1 MFFKCARDRSQ
12 WSRRPGMIHR
22 LLRAVDKVPC
32 AKHCRWRW
40 PAVSCAAAARS
51 RRAQLALC
59 RRHALDRT
67 GKQSWH
73 AAAEPYTPHGNGLD
87 ETSTAAM
94 EAVLRHGKNKS
105 SRSTV
110 RVVCYRQIHTVALTL
125 ALVTVVASEG
135 KEQRKHVLQWSYCDV
150 SGRAKAGRTSN
161 LRDRAS
167 FPGKRPRCPFLL
179 LAYAPFRPFA
189 TALHIALAS

>member
-94 EAVLRHGKNKS
+94 EAVLRHRKPEKISPPEAPWRGVSTTSRRYLSFSPSGVCLPLAKGAHHSSGKDNNS
-105 SRSTV
+105 LN
-110 RVVCYRQIHTVALTL
+110 H
-125 ALVTVVASEG
+125 
-135 KEQRKHVLQWSYCDV
+135 
-150 SGRAKAGRTSN
+150 
-161 LRDRAS
+161 
-167 FPGKRPRCPFLL
+167 LL
-179 LAYAPFRPFA
+179 LRKG
-189 TALHIALAS
+189 

>member
-94 EAVLRHGKNKS
+94 EAVLRHRKPEKISPPEAPCVG
-105 SRSTV
+105 RLGAYAL
-110 RVVCYRQIHTVALTL
+110 RPLHRCYHRFLHSERTLTVA
-125 ALVTVVASEG
+125 E
-135 KEQRKHVLQWSYCDV
+135 
-150 SGRAKAGRTSN
+150 RAAEWMDT
-161 LRDRAS
+161 
-167 FPGKRPRCPFLL
+167 P
-179 LAYAPFRPFA
+179 
-189 TALHIALAS
+189 

>member
-1 MFFKCARDRSQ
+1 MRTGPVTMEPTTRNDTQTPAC
-12 WSRRPGMIHR
+12 RR
-22 LLRAVDKVPC
+22 KVPC

-94 EAVLRHGKNKS
+94 EAVLRHRKPEKISPPEAPCVG
-105 SRSTV
+105 RLGAYAL
-110 RVVCYRQIHTVALTL
+110 RPLHRCYHRFLHSERTLTVA
-125 ALVTVVASEG
+125 E
-135 KEQRKHVLQWSYCDV
+135 
-150 SGRAKAGRTSN
+150 RAAEWMDT
-161 LRDRAS
+161 
-167 FPGKRPRCPFLL
+167 P
-179 LAYAPFRPFA
+179 
-189 TALHIALAS
+189 

>member
-59 RRHALDRT
+59 RQHALERT

-94 EAVLRHGKNKS
+94 EAVLRHRKPEKISPPEAPCRILLRFGH
-105 SRSTV
+105 STSFV
-110 RVVCYRQIHTVALTL
+110 
-125 ALVTVVASEG
+125 LVTTYFILLHYKTRLGQPSSGRWEEG
-135 KEQRKHVLQWSYCDV
+135 KEGENPCSQ
-150 SGRAKAGRTSN
+150 
-161 LRDRAS
+161 
-167 FPGKRPRCPFLL
+167 
-179 LAYAPFRPFA
+179 
-189 TALHIALAS
+189 

>member
-94 EAVLRHGKNKS
+94 EAVLRH
-105 SRSTV
+105 
-110 RVVCYRQIHTVALTL
+110 
-125 ALVTVVASEG
+125 
-135 KEQRKHVLQWSYCDV
+135 RKPEKISPPEAPWYV
-150 SGRAKAGRTSN
+150 SGGGVGPRAFLRIPGRKNNESEIISKSTSTRGLLERLYDMGQI
-161 LRDRAS
+161 LRGHHHGLTMVSTWITISTRLTFTCWIDHARR
-167 FPGKRPRCPFLL
+167 K
-179 LAYAPFRPFA
+179 
-189 TALHIALAS
+189 IE

>member
-94 EAVLRHGKNKS
+94 EAVLRHRKPEKISPPEAPCWIGGAYPL
-105 SRSTV
+105 
-110 RVVCYRQIHTVALTL
+110 VCGA
-125 ALVTVVASEG
+125 
-135 KEQRKHVLQWSYCDV
+135 VLRP
-150 SGRAKAGRTSN
+150 SGRACLSGACRPLWPLQYLLTYL
-161 LRDRAS
+161 LRS
-167 FPGKRPRCPFLL
+167 PGN
-179 LAYAPFRPFA
+179 
-189 TALHIALAS
+189 TH

>member
-1 MFFKCARDRSQ
+1 MASARQCSPPERTWQQYDRRSRARCRCDADRHVSVLLAHVCAVAAWLCCWSVVLLSSGSCIERGNAFQMLFKCARDRSQ

-94 EAVLRHGKNKS
+94 EAVLRHRKPEKIS
-105 SRSTV
+105 PPEAPCTV
-110 RVVCYRQIHTVALTL
+110 L
-125 ALVTVVASEG
+125 
-135 KEQRKHVLQWSYCDV
+135 
-150 SGRAKAGRTSN
+150 SGLS
-161 LRDRAS
+161 
-167 FPGKRPRCPFLL
+167 
-179 LAYAPFRPFA
+179 
-189 TALHIALAS
+189 

>member
-94 EAVLRHGKNKS
+94 EAVLRHRKPEKIS
-105 SRSTV
+105 PPEAPWLCKYSCVTCIASRSPRCHILLHWSPRTGPM
-110 RVVCYRQIHTVALTL
+110 RTALSAPTT
-125 ALVTVVASEG
+125 A
-135 KEQRKHVLQWSYCDV
+135 
-150 SGRAKAGRTSN
+150 
-161 LRDRAS
+161 DRAC
-167 FPGKRPRCPFLL
+167 R
-179 LAYAPFRPFA
+179 
-189 TALHIALAS
+189 

>member
-94 EAVLRHGKNKS
+94 EAVLRHRKPEKISPPEAPCGCPSFRYMYTAYRITGSCILVARN
-105 SRSTV
+105 STAV
-110 RVVCYRQIHTVALTL
+110 FTALNVLRILCTIVWILRNDKRVVQYRC
-125 ALVTVVASEG
+125 
-135 KEQRKHVLQWSYCDV
+135 SY
-150 SGRAKAGRTSN
+150 R
-161 LRDRAS
+161 
-167 FPGKRPRCPFLL
+167 
-179 LAYAPFRPFA
+179 
-189 TALHIALAS
+189 

>member
-1 MFFKCARDRSQ
+1 MEPTTRNDTQTTACRRQSSMRKTLSLALASSFMRGRCAKPS
-12 WSRRPGMIHR
+12 STA
-22 LLRAVDKVPC
+22 RAV
-32 AKHCRWRW
+32 
-40 PAVSCAAAARS
+40 PATRARPHRQTELACSSGAVHTS
-51 RRAQLALC
+51 RQWTGRDQHG
-59 RRHALDRT
+59 RH
-67 GKQSWH
+67 GSGSQ
-73 AAAEPYTPHGNGLD
+73 TPK
-87 ETSTAAM
+87 T
-94 EAVLRHGKNKS
+94 GKNKS

-189 TALHIALAS
+189 TALHIALVS

>member
-40 PAVSCAAAARS
+40 PALSCAAAARTAAKPSSS
-51 RRAQLALC
+51 RARAHDTRQLALC

-94 EAVLRHGKNKS
+94 EAVLRHRKPEKISPPEAPCLQLNRRTWWSCSNRQQGPANRCWSKRMS
-105 SRSTV
+105 S
-110 RVVCYRQIHTVALTL
+110 
-125 ALVTVVASEG
+125 
-135 KEQRKHVLQWSYCDV
+135 
-150 SGRAKAGRTSN
+150 
-161 LRDRAS
+161 DR
-167 FPGKRPRCPFLL
+167 
-179 LAYAPFRPFA
+179 
-189 TALHIALAS
+189 

>member
-110 RVVCYRQIHTVALTL
+110 VVKNPAR
-125 ALVTVVASEG
+125 
-135 KEQRKHVLQWSYCDV
+135 
-150 SGRAKAGRTSN
+150 RTGLWTTISCV
-161 LRDRAS
+161 RDRNSRSHAVSQNQLSESVTMAMS
-167 FPGKRPRCPFLL
+167 FKNR
-179 LAYAPFRPFA
+179 
-189 TALHIALAS
+189 

>member
-94 EAVLRHGKNKS
+94 EAVLRHGKPEKIS
-105 SRSTV
+105 PLPRHPTVLYRSIYSICVTYV
-110 RVVCYRQIHTVALTL
+110 SLGCVCVTTHAPRRAHAQHAGAAHGTAVGIQLLNSCMAHL
-125 ALVTVVASEG
+125 AVASRHASQEITAIC
-135 KEQRKHVLQWSYCDV
+135 EHQS
-150 SGRAKAGRTSN
+150 T
-161 LRDRAS
+161 LRI
-167 FPGKRPRCPFLL
+167 
-179 LAYAPFRPFA
+179 YN
-189 TALHIALAS
+189 